1 MGKLLNVL
9 CLPFPF
15 IRNPYVPDSFL
26 RLDAFQRQ
34 FTIICSGVMRLPEEA
49 PRVGYYQVTG
59 AYEVV
64 HAGLIEDA
72 IVLCTSRFEE
82 LHAYPKLSAA
92 ESFDPRTVEV
102 YYTPSEACKRGP
114 VICERADVQRVLSGV
129 VGPSEIVWRRPCRTD
144 EDVRVLEARIQA
156 QLAQANEDMRV
167 EAYESANLARR
178 QARELK
184 GFLVSPRWR
193 VPVLK
198 ALHDT
203 GVTCC
208 TY

>member
-1 MGKLLNVL
+1 MGKPLNVL

-15 IRNPYVPDSFL
+15 IRNPYTPDSFL

-59 AYEVV
+59 AYEVG
-64 HAGLIEDA
+64 HAGLIEDT

-102 YYTPSEACKRGP
+102 YYTPSEDCKRGP

-129 VGPSEIVWRRPCRTD
+129 VGPSEIVWRRPCRTAD
-144 EDVRVLEARIQA
+144 EACALEARIQA
-156 QLAQANEDMRV
+156 LLAQANADMRA
-167 EAYESANLARR
+167 EAYDSARFAR
-178 QARELK
+178 QTAKELK
-184 GFLVSPRWR
+184 GFLIAPRWR
-193 VPVLK
+193 EPVLK